1 MSECN
6 EGDKEGCEYLTG
18 SGSEEYVGW
27 PALSN
32 TEAETFCRCNSD
44 SYGPNCNLNLTQFED
59 KYKDGCKNG
68 IFEPKNTITGCSCR
82 EPREGNATEY
92 HGWYCE
98 RSNE

>member
-1 MSECN
+1 MNQLSIRFKLRN
-6 EGDKEGCEYLTG
+6 KSITAAFLT
-18 SGSEEYVGW
+18 
-27 PALSN
+27 LRI

-98 RSNE
+98 IPNR